1 MKLRIDEDINPMGI
15 TKYFLMY
22 QKEQGGLWS
31 AISMKDTQKEIMVE
45 YEKASEN
52 IRNGVA
58 KSTTVL
64 TTNF

>member
-22 QKEQGGLWS
+22 QKEEGGLWS
-31 AISMKDTQKEIMVE
+31 AISMKDNQKEIMVE
-45 YEKASEN
+45 YEKACEN

>member
-31 AISMKDTQKEIMVE
+31 AIATKDTQKEIMVE

-52 IRNGVA
+52 IRNGVP